1 MYMERKMENKKTT
14 KKTTKNT
21 KSNPVEKVEERNQIL
36 SKRAK
41 VKMWQ
46 PIVGHIILIVVAA
59 FLALIIALS
68 TKKTSD
74 MVSYVLM
81 IVAVCLLGAL
91 DVYLIVSMI
100 LDIIKVSKYNKENEV
115 YIEYK
120 GDIFTLYMQND
131 KTKQI
136 KKEDIEKAEYKT
148 NNGLFFSPHYI
159 YEQTYKLGKIIFVL
173 KGQEEKIL
181 LKLVPDAE
189 KVHGKISKILH
200 KTASAK
206 DQKEKQ

>member
-1 MYMERKMENKKTT
+1 MENKKTT

-21 KSNPVEKVEERNQIL
+21 KSTPVEKVEERNQIL

-159 YEQTYKLGKIIFVL
+159 YEQTYKLVKITFVL
-173 KGQEEKIL
+173 KGQE
-181 LKLVPDAE
+181 
-189 KVHGKISKILH
+189 
-200 KTASAK
+200 
-206 DQKEKQ
+206 

>member
-1 MYMERKMENKKTT
+1 MET

-21 KSNPVEKVEERNQIL
+21 KSTPIEKVEEKNQIL
-36 SKRAK
+36 SKRVK

-74 MVSYVLM
+74 MVSYVFM

-136 KKEDIEKAEYKT
+136 KKEDIEKVEYKT

-159 YEQTYKLGKIIFVL
+159 YEQTYKLGKITFVL
-173 KGQEEKIL
+173 KSQEESKVL

-200 KTASAK
+200 KTASSKEQKAK
-206 DQKEKQ
+206 Q